1 MIGYLKGTV
10 VFSQEREIII
20 LTDGGTGYLVS
31 VTPQVAAAHSQGDIV
46 ELFIET
52 SVREDAIVLFG
63 FPKMEE
69 RKLFN
74 LLREVNKIGPKT
86 ALSILSSGTAEEI
99 GFAIAS
105 GNAGFFKKISGVGQ
119 KTAERIIIDLKDK
132 MGDIPSEGSGT
143 VITDSDRNTLD
154 AQEGL
159 LALGY
164 NPLQVR
170 HALAKISEKDKMKA
184 EAIVREALRIIN
196 GKR

>member
-1 MIGYLKGTV
+1 
-10 VFSQEREIII
+10 
-20 LTDGGTGYLVS
+20 
-31 VTPQVAAAHSQGDIV
+31 
-46 ELFIET
+46 
-52 SVREDAIVLFG
+52 
-63 FPKMEE
+63 
-69 RKLFN
+69 
-74 LLREVNKIGPKT
+74 
-86 ALSILSSGTAEEI
+86 
-99 GFAIAS
+99 
-105 GNAGFFKKISGVGQ
+105 
-119 KTAERIIIDLKDK
+119 
-132 MGDIPSEGSGT
+132 EGSGT